1 VAEAGGGA
9 KTRRGLDALEA
20 PTTAPLPFAG
30 CLLGAGGTGDYYQ
43 EICRVPCRRDNPH
56 LPNPAAFHRVPLSAF
71 ANESARPFPFRGS
84 LAWGTACGLVA
95 AIGYSAANGFL
106 RAVAHCD
113 PVWVS
118 AVKSVPTVLLTLPFL
133 FLRHWRGLPVFPE
146 KRVLLALILAALAGQ
161 LFGNVIFQWSLG
173 VVGLALSVPL
183 CLVTQIGG
191 SAILARV
198 FLNESLTRRMIVGVL
213 LLFAATC
220 VLSLGAEE
228 ASRAVIRQLTTDSL
242 SAWQL
247 GGGLLGVCLSGLAYA
262 SLGVVIRRG
271 VTQTVPVSSTLF
283 LVCVAG
289 TISLGAL
296 SPLRIGWQG
305 MLQTEPGDFLQMIAA
320 GLCNTVAFFALTKA
334 LQSTPVLYV
343 NALGATQATLAA
355 ISGVLIFDESPSMT
369 LAAGVVL
376 SIAGILSMGGS
387 RRVATPAATADQRSD
402 PAIGEVSPVPITLSD
417 R

>member
-1 VAEAGGGA
+1 LDDPA
-9 KTRRGLDALEA
+9 K
-20 PTTAPLPFAG
+20 
-30 CLLGAGGTGDYYQ
+30 
-43 EICRVPCRRDNPH
+43 PH
-56 LPNPAAFHRVPLSAF
+56 
-71 ANESARPFPFRGS
+71 PFPGS
-84 LAWGTACGLVA
+84 LAWGTVCGLVA
-95 AIGYSAANGFL
+95 AVGYSAANGFL

-133 FLRHWRGLPVFPE
+133 VLRYRRRQPVFPE

-183 CLVTQIGG
+183 SLVTQIGG
-191 SAILARV
+191 SAILGRV
-198 FLNESLTRRMIVGVL
+198 FLHESLTRRMIVGVL

-228 ASRAVIRQLTTDSL
+228 ASRAVIRQWTTDSL
-242 SAWQL
+242 SGWQL
-247 GGGLLGVCLSGLAYA
+247 GAGLAGVCLSGLAYA

-271 VTQTVPVSSTLF
+271 VTQTVSVSSTLF

-289 TISLGAL
+289 TVSLGAL

-305 MLQTEPGDFLQMIAA
+305 MVGTSRHDLLQMLAA
-320 GLCNTVAFFALTKA
+320 GLCNTVAFYALTKA

-355 ISGVLIFDESPSMT
+355 ISGVLIFDEAPSIT

-376 SIAGILSMGGS
+376 SIAGILSMSSS
-387 RRVATPAATADQRSD
+387 RRAGAAAPPGDQRSD
-402 PAIGEVSPVPITLSD
+402 PAIGEVSPVPITLSE